1 MKRSSVVATCMCL
14 CLSMPLMLA
23 ACSQKQNEAV
33 EEEAATQQE
42 IVVEEEVAIED
53 AVKDEEEAVVSA
65 VEEVKAE
72 EVAAAEEAA
81 EEVAAAE
88 EEAAEAIGSAAESAA
103 KKNYDN
109 LASWGIKVEVP
120 DGATAVLKGSDYYI
134 YPEKV
139 GGMPYI
145 ILSSFTLN
153 TDEQGFLDEFTA
165 YMKGNHSDLKVVEGP
180 TQVKIGDK
188 DCWKIVYA
196 YDIQGYA
203 AKDTR
208 IVTMKDGRQYLF
220 GTKSIDELSISVG
233 NLFEQVIEAA
243 DIYGTN

>member
-33 EEEAATQQE
+33 EEEIVAQE
-42 IVVEEEVAIED
+42 EIAIED
-53 AVKDEEEAVVSA
+53 AVKEEEEAVAPA
-65 VEEVKAE
+65 VEEVKVE
-72 EVAAAEEAA
+72 ETAAAEEP
-81 EEVAAAE
+81 VAAAE
-88 EEAAEAIGSAAESAA
+88 EEAAAEEPAAAAEEAA
-103 KKNYDN
+103 VEEKNYDN
-109 LASWGIKVEVP
+109 LVSWGIKVEVP
-120 DGATAVLKGSDYYI
+120 EGCSAALKGSDYYI

-145 ILSSFTLN
+145 ILSSFKLN